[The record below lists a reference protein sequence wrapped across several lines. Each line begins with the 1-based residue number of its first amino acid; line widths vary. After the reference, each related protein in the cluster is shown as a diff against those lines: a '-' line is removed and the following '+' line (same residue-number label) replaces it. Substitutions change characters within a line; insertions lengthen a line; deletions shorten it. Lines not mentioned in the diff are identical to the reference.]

1 MLEIYFAITNDM
13 MEKYGMPENIDNTL
27 SWTIQGNTW
36 VDCALSTSPGK
47 LIDLL
52 EQMKSKYDYI
62 CKAVIDNEVAVDL
75 CRSALVGDTYSSLKV
90 KVVELTYVKREK

>member
-36 VDCALSTSPGK
+36 VDCALY
-47 LIDLL
+47 
-52 EQMKSKYDYI
+52 KSRQI
-62 CKAVIDNEVAVDL
+62 N
-75 CRSALVGDTYSSLKV
+75 
-90 KVVELTYVKREK
+90 